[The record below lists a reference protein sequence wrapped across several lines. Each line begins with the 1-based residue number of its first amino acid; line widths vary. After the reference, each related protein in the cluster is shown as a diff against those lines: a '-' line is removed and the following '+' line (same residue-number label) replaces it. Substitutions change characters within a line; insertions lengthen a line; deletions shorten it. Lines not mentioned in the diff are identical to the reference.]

1 MLLRDKQRIEK
12 IKEDCEGIQ
21 ATVRR
26 YGDSFAI
33 FQTDQDYQH
42 STSFCI
48 LQIGE
53 LVNGLTEEF
62 RKETRA
68 RMQWQQMKAMRNI
81 VVHDYGHIDL
91 EVVWSVITVNIPDL
105 KLFCQEQLSS
115 EEELEES

>member
-12 IKEDCEGIQ
+12 IKEYCEDIQ
-21 ATVRR
+21 TTVSR
-26 YGDSFAI
+26 YGDAFAI
-33 FQTDQDYQH
+33 FQMDQDYQR

-62 RKETRA
+62 RKETKSRI
-68 RMQWQQMKAMRNI
+68 QWQQIKAMRNI

-91 EVVWSVITVNIPDL
+91 EVVWSVITLNIPEL
-105 KLFCQEQLSS
+105 EQFCEEQLSAES
-115 EEELEES
+115 DTEEP